1 MDELRRFLSRHNLT
15 QEEFGAAVGIS
26 GPYVSML
33 LSGKGKP
40 SLSMAK
46 TILGYC
52 RTKEPGLTF
61 DELFGDRTEAA

>member
-15 QEEFGAAVGIS
+15 QEDFAEAIGITS
-26 GPYVSML
+26 AYVSML

-40 SLSMAK
+40 SLSTAK
-46 TILGYC
+46 AILAFC